1 MVASCCDLS
10 GMKYIAE
17 NKELSEEGLDK
28 IFGKGNYQA
37 LTQKIPYSKKETMD
51 FIFGEGKYIF
61 VDGGIKTLQ
70 GNAIHLIKD
79 IDREFDYIYKVIVD
93 NVEYE
98 LCGCDCHVI
107 GLNVIH

>member
-1 MVASCCDLS
+1 MRECCDLS
-10 GMKYIAE
+10 GMKYIAK

-37 LTQKIPYSKKETMD
+37 LTQKMPYSKKETMD

>member
-1 MVASCCDLS
+1 MRECCDLS

-37 LTQKIPYSKKETMD
+37 LTQKMPYSKKETMD

>member
-1 MVASCCDLS
+1 MAASCCDLS
-10 GMKYIAE
+10 GMKYID
-17 NKELSEEGLDK
+17 KDKQLSNEELDK

-37 LTQKIPYSKKETMD
+37 FSQKVPYSKKEAMD

-107 GLNVIH
+107 GLNIIH

>member
-107 GLNVIH
+107 GLNIIH

>member
-1 MVASCCDLS
+1 MRECCDLS

-37 LTQKIPYSKKETMD
+37 LAQKVPYSKKEAMD
-51 FIFGEGKYIF
+51 FFFGEGKYIF

-79 IDREFDYIYKVIVD
+79 IDREFDYIYKVLVD
-93 NVEYE
+93 KVEHE

-107 GLNVIH
+107 GLNIIH